1 MRNESILLTREIEAI
16 HHQIREGEET
26 MRKQREELSASS
38 ANPSSTLTH
47 QLLQSENSVNS
58 TVTTPQVSV
67 SPDQDLASTMYMQ
80 WSVVG
85 MRKRI
90 KRKQRHQREPAIQ
103 FIQTDSSTNIFDD
116 NTFW

>member
-1 MRNESILLTREIEAI
+1 MQNESILLTREIEAI
-16 HHQIREGEET
+16 HHLVREGEET

-58 TVTTPQVSV
+58 IMTTPQVSI
-67 SPDQDLASTMYMQ
+67 SPDQDLSSALYLQ
-80 WSVVG
+80 WNVIG

-103 FIQTDSSTNIFDD
+103 LIQVDPATNIFDD